1 MKKNSGQVLILF
13 ILILPLIFM
22 LLGLTI
28 DVGFSYLE
36 KRKVDN
42 VVNEAINYAFNNED
56 NKILE
61 NAKKYINKN
70 IDEIDNL
77 NVVLEDDA
85 IKVELTKK
93 QKSLFNDIFNKNN
106 NLISSNWYGY
116 KENNKIKIIKQ

>member
-1 MKKNSGQVLILF
+1 MNKNSGQVLVLF

-116 KENNKIKIIKQ
+116 KEDNKIKIIKQ

>member
-1 MKKNSGQVLILF
+1 MNKNSGQVLVLF

-116 KENNKIKIIKQ
+116 KEDNKIKIIKK